1 MKSLH
6 IFMLTVEI
14 RIANTHVFT
23 FLYEINMQFLKKK
36 NLNIIDPME
45 KYSFALIL

>member
-1 MKSLH
+1 
-6 IFMLTVEI
+6 MLTVEI